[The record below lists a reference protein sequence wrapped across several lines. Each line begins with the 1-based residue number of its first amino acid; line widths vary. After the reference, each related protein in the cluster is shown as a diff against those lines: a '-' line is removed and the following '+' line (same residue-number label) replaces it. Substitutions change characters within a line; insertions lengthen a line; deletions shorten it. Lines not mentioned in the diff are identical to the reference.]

1 MLQLVVLSRG
11 FRFPNA
17 ILQRTSIQ
25 RQFASKISETYNQ
38 RDSLITGLNGAQD
51 ITVKV
56 LSCKNLLQEMM
67 RRNDLSPLATKYMG
81 ELVTCS
87 LMMGA
92 GLKGEESLQLNL
104 VGDRGIKNIIA
115 ITNGNLEVRGSVG
128 NTQFG
133 KDTPDVKEVHP
144 SDLLGNGEVQIVR
157 NHPAWKH
164 PMNGITEIR
173 ETSIATNLALYMVES
188 EQRPSA
194 IITDVQVE
202 GGKVISALGLMVETL
217 PGALPEN
224 VETSIANLEAVQ
236 KKGLYSYIANYV
248 NEQNV
253 SLTNSASLISNNQST
268 DTESKSSM
276 STLSGGE
283 LTSDE
288 RHRAESLFAS
298 LDSPLDRILDDCLVS
313 MDTGSIRWDK
323 EPTFKCTCGVD
334 KVWRA
339 LKLLGKAEVE
349 DIIAKQEDV
358 KMKCELCGEKYVL
371 TCQEIKGNVLIDE
384 NAKPL

>member
-1 MLQLVVLSRG
+1 MYLRWAFVYLIMLQLVVLSRA
-11 FRFPNA
+11 FRLSNA
-17 ILQRTSIQ
+17 LLRRTSI
-25 RQFASKISETYNQ
+25 RRPFASRISATDHQ
-38 RDSLITGLNGAQD
+38 QDSLITGLNGAQD

-67 RRNDLSPLATKYMG
+67 KRNDLSPLATKYLG

-133 KDTPDVKEVHP
+133 KDADIKEVHP

-194 IITDVQVE
+194 ILTDVQIE
-202 GGKVISALGLMVETL
+202 GDKVISALGLMVETL

-224 VETSIANLEAVQ
+224 IETSIANLEAVQ
-236 KKGLYSYIANYV
+236 KIGLFSYITNYC
-248 NEQNV
+248 NEQNASVADSV
-253 SLTNSASLISNNQST
+253 SHTTDSNFGAEN
-268 DTESKSSM
+268 EKAASM
-276 STLSGGE
+276 STLAGGE

-288 RHRAESLFAS
+288 RHRAENLFAS

-313 MDTGSIRWDK
+313 MDQGSIRWDK
-323 EPTFKCTCGVD
+323 KPTFKCTCGVE

-339 LKLLGKAEVE
+339 LKLLGTAEVE
-349 DIIAKQEDV
+349 DIVAKQEDV
-358 KMKCELCGEKYVL
+358 KVNKISLL
-371 TCQEIKGNVLIDE
+371 RRN
-384 NAKPL
+384 